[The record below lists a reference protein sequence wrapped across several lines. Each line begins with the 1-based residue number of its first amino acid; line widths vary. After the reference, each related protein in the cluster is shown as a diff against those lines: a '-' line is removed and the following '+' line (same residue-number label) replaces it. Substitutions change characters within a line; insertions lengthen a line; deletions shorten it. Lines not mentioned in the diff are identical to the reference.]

1 MPLRACGGGGEGICV
16 GAPSAMSSAV
26 SGTEFEN
33 TSALTRRSV
42 GCYYPSV
49 NCGPARRCLLPVL
62 VPAEAWVRA
71 EETTGTVLRGDGVLL
86 PRFALVLCLPCSFIG
101 MFCARSRILSRFCW
115 DVLRLDYACC
125 LTERQTGRLAIC
137 FVFIPRGS
145 GAPFVRSRGGIGL
158 SCFVGSLWDWTFLYG
173 DPDGVRPESVYTK
186 RSAVSSG
193 ASFVM
198 ACLFVM
204 MPRGVRWGLRA
215 PKPAPKSQCGS
226 RTAASLDS
234 PHLISGVGA
243 FCAARIVWMRS
254 VSARKPPRAFLYR
267 RCRRSPSARSAG
279 GPPEGRSALP
289 CRKGCCRSTGGWA
302 RAGRRGTCQ
311 FPPSRP

>member
-26 SGTEFEN
+26 SETEFEN

-115 DVLRLDYACC
+115 GVLRLDYACC
-125 LTERQTGRLAIC
+125 
-137 FVFIPRGS
+137 
-145 GAPFVRSRGGIGL
+145 APHSAKQDGLQEVKFLFRGG
-158 SCFVGSLWDWTFLYG
+158 GSD
-173 DPDGVRPESVYTK
+173 DGRWRFCWGVLGWITP
-186 RSAVSSG
+186 AV
-193 ASFVM
+193 
-198 ACLFVM
+198 
-204 MPRGVRWGLRA
+204 
-215 PKPAPKSQCGS
+215 
-226 RTAASLDS
+226 
-234 PHLISGVGA
+234 
-243 FCAARIVWMRS
+243 
-254 VSARKPPRAFLYR
+254 
-267 RCRRSPSARSAG
+267 
-279 GPPEGRSALP
+279 
-289 CRKGCCRSTGGWA
+289 
-302 RAGRRGTCQ
+302 
-311 FPPSRP
+311 

>member
-101 MFCARSRILSRFCW
+101 MFCARSRILSRCCW
-115 DVLRLDYACC
+115 GVWVGLRLLFDVNAKQDGLRYVSF
-125 LTERQTGRLAIC
+125 L
-137 FVFIPRGS
+137 F
-145 GAPFVRSRGGIGL
+145 RGGRERHSCVLAAVLGYLVLLVHFGIGRFFMAIPTEYDRSPFIRKEAPYRVAL
-158 SCFVGSLWDWTFLYG
+158 LSLW
-173 DPDGVRPESVYTK
+173 R
-186 RSAVSSG
+186 
-193 ASFVM
+193 
-198 ACLFVM
+198 AC
-204 MPRGVRWGLRA
+204 
-215 PKPAPKSQCGS
+215 
-226 RTAASLDS
+226 SL
-234 PHLISGVGA
+234 
-243 FCAARIVWMRS
+243 
-254 VSARKPPRAFLYR
+254 
-267 RCRRSPSARSAG
+267 
-279 GPPEGRSALP
+279 
-289 CRKGCCRSTGGWA
+289 
-302 RAGRRGTCQ
+302 
-311 FPPSRP
+311 